1 MRVSVILGSTS
12 DTEAIKPAVELLKEF
27 GVSVEVKVL
36 SAHRTPDELIAY
48 VRSAE
53 EDVDVFIAAAGL
65 SAALPGVVAAHTVK
79 PVIGMPV
86 KAGALAGIDALLS
99 MVQMPPGVPVATVG
113 INGAKNAALLAVEI
127 LSLKYP
133 TMAESLK
140 EYRRRQKEKVL
151 SAEVKDYVL

>member
-1 MRVSVILGSTS
+1 MLVRVSVILGSTS
-12 DTEAIKPAVELLKEF
+12 DTEAVKPAVDLLKEF
-27 GVSVEVKVL
+27 GVSIDVKVL
-36 SAHRTPDELIAY
+36 SAHRTPDELVAY
-48 VRSAE
+48 VRGAE
-53 EDVDVFIAAAGL
+53 EDVDVFITAAGL

-86 KAGALAGIDALLS
+86 KAGALVGVDALLS

-133 TMAESLK
+133 KLAESLR
-140 EYRRRQKEKVL
+140 EYRRRQKEK
-151 SAEVKDYVL
+151 SA